1 MGLGTRFGPGAIG
14 TPLSVVGG
22 LLDELVGALAK
33 SAKGCE
39 GDGLEADVQVLLL
52 NDLGDDRNRGSPA
65 DPVARASSQ
74 GAYGTLSSRR
84 ADGGGGQGAHQLRA
98 GGLRRAKRGL
108 LAEVAALPRLGAGS

>member
-1 MGLGTRFGPGAIG
+1 MGLGTRFDPGVIG

-52 NDLGDDRNRGSPA
+52 NDLVRARRFFL
-65 DPVARASSQ
+65 VAI
-74 GAYGTLSSRR
+74 
-84 ADGGGGQGAHQLRA
+84 
-98 GGLRRAKRGL
+98 L
-108 LAEVAALPRLGAGS
+108 LAAKPRGASLDWVLM

>member
-1 MGLGTRFGPGAIG
+1 MGLGTRFGPGVIG

-52 NDLGDDRNRGSPA
+52 NDL
-65 DPVARASSQ
+65 VRAAILLGGHLVGGETTWCLTRLGVDVSV
-74 GAYGTLSSRR
+74 
-84 ADGGGGQGAHQLRA
+84 DGGVRDAD
-98 GGLRRAKRGL
+98 
-108 LAEVAALPRLGAGS
+108 V

>member
-1 MGLGTRFGPGAIG
+1 MGLGTRFDPGVIG

-52 NDLGDDRNRGSPA
+52 NDLVRAAILLGRSTSVRP
-65 DPVARASSQ
+65 DPCINTP
-74 GAYGTLSSRR
+74 Y
-84 ADGGGGQGAHQLRA
+84 
-98 GGLRRAKRGL
+98 K
-108 LAEVAALPRLGAGS
+108 

>member
-1 MGLGTRFGPGAIG
+1 MGLGTRFDPGVIG

-52 NDLGDDRNRGSPA
+52 NFATLTVTEHTGHNLGTVPQNYTNA
-65 DPVARASSQ
+65 ELATHANVAM
-74 GAYGTLSSRR
+74 
-84 ADGGGGQGAHQLRA
+84 
-98 GGLRRAKRGL
+98 
-108 LAEVAALPRLGAGS
+108 

>member
-1 MGLGTRFGPGAIG
+1 MGLGTRFDPGVIG

-52 NDLGDDRNRGSPA
+52 NDLVRAAILLGGHLVRCNESHN
-65 DPVARASSQ
+65 ARRS
-74 GAYGTLSSRR
+74 LMPDERR
-84 ADGGGGQGAHQLRA
+84 A
-98 GGLRRAKRGL
+98 
-108 LAEVAALPRLGAGS
+108 AERHAMAAM